1 MFISN
6 EEKTHIKL
14 RLALLEKAF
23 NSLMEREENRNKGH
37 WTIEKRNKQSKRMK
51 AAWAKKKTQG
61 TTP

>member
-23 NSLMEREENRNKGH
+23 NSLMEREENRKKGH
-37 WTIEKRNKQSKRMK
+37 WTVEKRNKQSQRMK
-51 AAWAKKKTQG
+51 AAWAKKKAQG
-61 TTP
+61 EGA

>member
-23 NSLMEREENRNKGH
+23 NSLMEREENRKKGH
-37 WTIEKRNKQSKRMK
+37 WTVEKRNKQSQRMK
-51 AAWAKKKTQG
+51 DAWAKKKIQG
-61 TTP
+61 EGT

>member
-23 NSLMEREENRNKGH
+23 NSLMEREENRKKGH
-37 WTIEKRNKQSKRMK
+37 WTVEKRNKQSQRMK
-51 AAWAKKKTQG
+51 DAWAKKKAQG
-61 TTP
+61 EGA